1 MMIKKEF
8 PLLFVF
14 LILIGNTA
22 IAQKSDVT
30 PLFQSTTPVEVKL
43 GFSIK
48 DVKKIT
54 NDTIYTP
61 TMLSYK
67 NDQGTWDSL
76 NVDLRARGEFRRK
89 NCFFPPIRLKMKKK
103 DTEGTLFTG
112 NKNLKLVVPCQTAKT
127 ASDLILK
134 EYLAYKLYEPV
145 TPYVFNTRLVNL
157 TLTDK
162 SGKQPKSYDLKGI
175 FIEDDGLV
183 AKRFDAK
190 MIKDVQL
197 HPMRMKDTASTIHD
211 FFEFM
216 ISNTD
221 WSSLAQHNIKV
232 MQLKNKDYIPLTY
245 DFDMSGLV
253 NAPYAQVSEL
263 LEISSVQQR
272 IYRGFCRTE
281 GLFDYVRKEY
291 LNHEAEMM
299 KVFDAKEIADMNPK
313 DLAGAKKYIGEF
325 FTILKNDKS
334 YKENILSK
342 CRTNN

>member
-1 MMIKKEF
+1 MTTRKLLF
-8 PLLFVF
+8 LLPLLV
-14 LILIGNTA
+14 ILCINTG
-22 IAQKSDVT
+22 IAQQSDVT
-30 PLFQSTTPVEVKL
+30 QLFQSKDPVDVKL
-43 GFSIK
+43 KISIK
-48 DVKKIT
+48 EVKKIT

-61 TMLSYK
+61 TMMSYK
-67 NDQGTWDSL
+67 NNQGVWDSL
-76 NVDLRARGEFRRK
+76 KVDLRARGEFRRK

-103 DTEGTLFTG
+103 DTDGNLFSG

-127 ASDLILK
+127 ANDLVLK
-134 EYLAYKLYEPV
+134 EYLAYKLYEPI
-145 TPYVFNTRLVNL
+145 TPYYFNTRLVNL
-157 TLTDK
+157 NLTDN
-162 SGKQPKSYDLKGI
+162 SGKQAKSYDLKGI

-197 HPMRMKDTASTIHD
+197 HPIRMKDTASTIHD

-263 LEISSVQQR
+263 LDVSSVQQR

-281 GLFDYVRKEY
+281 ALFEYVRKEY
-291 LNHEAEMM
+291 LNHEDEMM
-299 KVFDAKEIADMNPK
+299 AVFNAKEVADMNPK

-342 CRTNN
+342 CRTDK